1 MWVCVSVCVCII
13 AHSVELKWTM
23 LKFTSQSK
31 RACKNLWIK
40 TAQIHRTRERMSK
53 QSREKQQKDQK
64 YKEKHVPNVQ
74 FRVNPT
80 KSGMKTNENVTKSE
94 LLNSRK
100 SRVPPNIES

>member
-1 MWVCVSVCVCII
+1 
-13 AHSVELKWTM
+13 
-23 LKFTSQSK
+23 
-31 RACKNLWIK
+31 
-40 TAQIHRTRERMSK
+40 MSK

-64 YKEKHVPNVQ
+64 YKEKHVPNVH

-100 SRVPPNIES
+100 SRVPKHTEIETERERERMKKSKTNAKHTK